1 MELTL
6 THFQGINELG
16 TLATD
21 PGLTAKFGVDHMR
34 QFAEQHT
41 GTELFN
47 AVTGAVSLWGDSAC
61 ASWQDFWK
69 YGPFTLN
76 KDEGRDQELGN
87 NVTGTMLTAI
97 MGSYKLRYPQTYN
110 AFAID
115 FHKQLKA
122 ARSDGKRARVPV
134 DSSKMFGPAM
144 RVAAPCWFIT
154 KTMPSVPKAQSR
166 YHSDVYLKKEH
177 PCLFAE
183 DPGKELFTKVCEVLS
198 SCGLVDEHTL
208 HVSSLNSEAT
218 IASLSG
224 LGFDGLDSF
233 MTRVSSFK

>member
-76 KDEGRDQELGN
+76 KDEG
-87 NVTGTMLTAI
+87 
-97 MGSYKLRYPQTYN
+97 
-110 AFAID
+110 
-115 FHKQLKA
+115 
-122 ARSDGKRARVPV
+122 
-134 DSSKMFGPAM
+134 
-144 RVAAPCWFIT
+144 
-154 KTMPSVPKAQSR
+154 
-166 YHSDVYLKKEH
+166 
-177 PCLFAE
+177 
-183 DPGKELFTKVCEVLS
+183 
-198 SCGLVDEHTL
+198 
-208 HVSSLNSEAT
+208 
-218 IASLSG
+218 
-224 LGFDGLDSF
+224 
-233 MTRVSSFK
+233 